1 MGARVSSDTEPSPL
15 ELVEVNK
22 EEEGISMSEPSLG
35 RIQRNSSIELLR
47 IIAILMIV
55 LHHASVHSTL
65 DVWSQ
70 PFCLKRLFFQLCNS
84 ISGEVGNA
92 LFLLISVWFLA
103 DRRIMVRDACKKIW
117 ILERELLFWSIAILI
132 AQIIWNPVQVDYNS
146 VLNAFFPISR
156 NVWWYATSYALF
168 LAILP
173 FLSEGLRKLG
183 QKLHAQCC
191 IVMFV
196 IGGLLNFIPG
206 SSLNIGNNVLGFMY
220 VWILFSYY
228 RWYMERVTVKAA
240 GIIAVT
246 GLVVVL
252 FWNTLM
258 AFFWRGDGG
267 LQSMFSEPVGRI
279 WSLPVL
285 MISFGLF
292 SLCSEITFHNRAIN
306 AVASAAFGVYLITDH
321 QYVRNILWTQLFNA
335 YYFYNSRYAILHLLA
350 VASATYAIASAL
362 DMIRNTLFSFTIDR
376 HRGACFDKLWM
387 KGTKAMKTYFQAPD
401 NGKGSNGNA
410 M

>member
-1 MGARVSSDTEPSPL
+1 MQQV
-15 ELVEVNK
+15 
-22 EEEGISMSEPSLG
+22 M
-35 RIQRNSSIELLR
+35 
-47 IIAILMIV
+47 
-55 LHHASVHSTL
+55 
-65 DVWSQ
+65 
-70 PFCLKRLFFQLCNS
+70 LF
-84 ISGEVGNA
+84 
-92 LFLLISVWFLA
+92 
-103 DRRIMVRDACKKIW
+103 
-117 ILERELLFWSIAILI
+117 
-132 AQIIWNPVQVDYNS
+132 
-146 VLNAFFPISR
+146 
-156 NVWWYATSYALF
+156 F

-306 AVASAAFGVYLITDH
+306 AVASAAFGGISDYGSS
-321 QYVRNILWTQLFNA
+321 VRSEYSLDA
-335 YYFYNSRYAILHLLA
+335 AIQCR
-350 VASATYAIASAL
+350 V
-362 DMIRNTLFSFTIDR
+362 FFTIADMR
-376 HRGACFDKLWM
+376 FFIYLRLLLPRMRLHQLWI
-387 KGTKAMKTYFQAPD
+387 
-401 NGKGSNGNA
+401 
-410 M
+410 